1 MSAPL
6 QLQAPSWSPW
16 GTVEVAIPLGPDAV
30 AVITASHGGIFDSGA
45 GLSRI
50 PALLRSTR
58 YSREGW
64 FEEDCDW
71 AIPYLVLDLH
81 RHEEDPAVGER
92 KRLAARRTILTW
104 HAAQAGLLGV
114 TADEPPAGDAT

>member
-30 AVITASHGGIFDSGA
+30 AVITASHGGIFISAA

-50 PALLRSTR
+50 PAPLRTTC

-71 AIPYLVLDLH
+71 AIPYLALELH
-81 RHEEDPAVGER
+81 HHEEDPAFGER
-92 KRLAARRTILTW
+92 KRLAARQTLLRW
-104 HAAQAGLLGV
+104 YADHAALLGV
-114 TADEPPAGDAT
+114 KGDSSPAGGPS